1 MGAQM
6 HNVGFRNRTWAGG
19 LWRGRGACGCRGATV
34 TRGVVME
41 VLRMIDGEF
50 PAMAGL
56 LRDGMAVSVSWNSFT
71 QDANRV
77 RVAASEHAKRG
88 RAEGVIERVPG
99 RELPD
104 SWVLMSNQR
113 CRALPPCFSV
123 GGHDARPG

>member
-56 LRDGMAVSVSWNSFT
+56 LRDGMPVSVSVELVHSGCESCT
-71 QDANRV
+71 CRRIRACETR
-77 RVAASEHAKRG
+77 ASRG
-88 RAEGVIERVPG
+88 RDREGT
-99 RELPD
+99 
-104 SWVLMSNQR
+104 WT
-113 CRALPPCFSV
+113 
-123 GGHDARPG
+123 